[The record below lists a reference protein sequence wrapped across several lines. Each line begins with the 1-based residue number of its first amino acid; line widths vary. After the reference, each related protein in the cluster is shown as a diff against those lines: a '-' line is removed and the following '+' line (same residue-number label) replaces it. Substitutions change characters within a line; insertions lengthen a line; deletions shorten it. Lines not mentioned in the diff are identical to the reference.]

1 MGTEPGM
8 ERQGSWLPGQ
18 EALSWQL
25 LSDGTL
31 DVSCKV
37 CSLLGQGSLCPGAG
51 GGAVTSRAGD
61 SPTQCRLSGVILCS
75 LKCHCTTRFHMPRDG
90 ALCTSVNNSA
100 AAQTAV
106 AHRRCAL
113 NGGCCDHSF
122 APCYGPVRCVSRG
135 CSENAPGRS
144 LTSRGSFDPWLPAPA
159 VL

>member
-51 GGAVTSRAGD
+51 EELSPPGQVTVRRNAGC
-61 SPTQCRLSGVILCS
+61 QGL
-75 LKCHCTTRFHMPRDG
+75 FF
-90 ALCTSVNNSA
+90 
-100 AAQTAV
+100 V
-106 AHRRCAL
+106 A
-113 NGGCCDHSF
+113 
-122 APCYGPVRCVSRG
+122 
-135 CSENAPGRS
+135 
-144 LTSRGSFDPWLPAPA
+144 
-159 VL
+159 